1 MIDLFPSDY
10 SDLYMNI
17 MNNDVC
23 GHATDFFI
31 KHTADENCKSF
42 FANSTSYVFNN

>member
-1 MIDLFPSDY
+1 MINLFPSSY

-23 GHATDFFI
+23 GHATDFFS
-31 KHTADENCKSF
+31 KHRESENCKSF
-42 FANSTSYVFNN
+42 FANSTSYVC